1 MIYTVQNMVKR
12 IRWETNHDE
21 SEFSGSSDLEMMYV
35 SQAQDFIFDTISD
48 LRPEI
53 LSHYF
58 DLTLTGA
65 SSYYIPDSIPFD
77 YEQIL
82 FIEDITS
89 TDSPVRT
96 SPSSWF
102 DRMEYFEGDILT
114 NSVPFSVRDN
124 YIEFPY
130 KTNSATMRVWYTR
143 RPVPL
148 HYGTV
153 GTVGATT
160 VVFPSVSTGGGEL
173 RLEDDYYNGMKIYS
187 TGQIRTISDYVGS
200 TRTATISTAW
210 TTNPTSNTSTYSL
223 LSPLPE
229 RLHPLIA
236 EVAVRLIKIAQDDD
250 DTQVARFVNEAIDN
264 ILKRLR
270 RPVKSGADRIRKVN
284 RFN

>member
-21 SEFSGSSDLEMMYV
+21 GEFSGGDDLEMMYV

-53 LSHYF
+53 LSNYF

-82 FIEDITS
+82 FIDDITS
-89 TDSPVRT
+89 TNSPVRT

-130 KTNSATMRVWYTR
+130 KTNNATMRVWYTR

-153 GTVGATT
+153 GTVASTT
-160 VVFPSVSTGGGEL
+160 VVLPATPTGGEL
-173 RLEDDYYNGMKIYS
+173 RIEDDYYNGMKIYS

-210 TTNPTSNTSTYSL
+210 TTNPTSNTSEYSL

-270 RPVKSGADRIRKVN
+270 RPVKNGADRIRKVN